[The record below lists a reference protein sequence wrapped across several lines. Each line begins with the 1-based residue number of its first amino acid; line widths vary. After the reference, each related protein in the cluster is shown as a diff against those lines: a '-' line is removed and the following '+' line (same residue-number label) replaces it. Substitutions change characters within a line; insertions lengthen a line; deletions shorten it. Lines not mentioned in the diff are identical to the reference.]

1 MIIFVL
7 KQSDDKDTTL
17 SHIENIDFHPT
28 NINYFLDICE
38 LYAKKYNQECIGVI
52 DKIEDDT
59 LKHDIFN
66 EYVDSFQ
73 RRNTYGL
80 SLYEFEIYCKK
91 YSVCLEN
98 VWNLFI
104 SNALKQDNIFNADTL
119 HKYLLSLKMNKR
131 DSLWTIYINELEFN
145 NKLFSTI
152 QYIVEGNQIV
162 FKNNIQ
168 IELLLTLFGF

>member
-1 MIIFVL
+1 MGS
-7 KQSDDKDTTL
+7 SDGY
-17 SHIENIDFHPT
+17 SH
-28 NINYFLDICE
+28 YFLYICE

-73 RRNTYGL
+73 RRNIYGL

-104 SNALKQDNIFNADTL
+104 SNALKQGNIFNADTL
-119 HKYLLSLKMNKR
+119 HKYLLSI
-131 DSLWTIYINELEFN
+131 DTF
-145 NKLFSTI
+145 NKLG
-152 QYIVEGNQIV
+152 YRHH
-162 FKNNIQ
+162 
-168 IELLLTLFGF
+168 